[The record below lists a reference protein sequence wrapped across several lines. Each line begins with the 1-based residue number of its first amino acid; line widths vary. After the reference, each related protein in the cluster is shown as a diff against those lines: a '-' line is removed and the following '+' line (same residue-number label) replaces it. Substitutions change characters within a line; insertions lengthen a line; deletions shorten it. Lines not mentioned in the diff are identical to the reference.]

1 MFVFLKKILKSYI
14 LRNYVLLNTGLKCCS
29 GFSPQINLNSTFCF
43 YFFFVLGESVLL
55 LVLSFVSGS
64 LSSSLLPPLSLS
76 RNPIDPN
83 GLISGVR
90 AITHMRTERNL
101 SHFWRKLISRN
112 KEPSVFPPQWSE
124 LILPLEL
131 AQTPPSPIFCLL
143 QPICSFNYTVVW

>member
-1 MFVFLKKILKSYI
+1 MVVCLILIWNMLLGFFAAYQLKFHILCLFFRTSW
-14 LRNYVLLNTGLKCCS
+14 KCAPPC
-29 GFSPQINLNSTFCF
+29 
-43 YFFFVLGESVLL
+43 
-55 LVLSFVSGS
+55 LVFVSGS
-64 LSSSLLPPLSLS
+64 LSSSLLSPLSSHLSLSLS

-83 GLISGVR
+83 GLISGVC
-90 AITHMRTERNL
+90 AITHMRTRRNL

-131 AQTPPSPIFCLL
+131 AQTPPSPIFSLL